1 MSQMQNLI
9 RGTVIDNLE
18 ITMDLMF
25 LNFKVCG
32 KHNLDTWVPDTEARD
47 FTCSSQRAQVQES
60 IKQVRV

>member
-1 MSQMQNLI
+1 MQNLI
-9 RGTVIDNLE
+9 RGTVIENLE

-32 KHNLDTWVPDTEARD
+32 KHNLELDTWVPDTEARD

-60 IKQVRV
+60 IQVRV